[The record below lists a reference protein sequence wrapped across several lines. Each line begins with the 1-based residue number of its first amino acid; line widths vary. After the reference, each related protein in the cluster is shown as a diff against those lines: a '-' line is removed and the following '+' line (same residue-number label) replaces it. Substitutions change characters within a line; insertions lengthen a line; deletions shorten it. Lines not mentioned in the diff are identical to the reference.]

1 MIGIKNAVL
10 LSIAALAQIGSSSP
24 TGQAEPPIPEVCA
37 LTCSHYSIVSSNSR
51 YSLPVVRPTLYGYG
65 LARKLCLR
73 MMEIS

>member
-37 LTCSHYSIVSSNSR
+37 STCFHYSVFITN
-51 YSLPVVRPTLYGYG
+51 
-65 LARKLCLR
+65 
-73 MMEIS
+73 